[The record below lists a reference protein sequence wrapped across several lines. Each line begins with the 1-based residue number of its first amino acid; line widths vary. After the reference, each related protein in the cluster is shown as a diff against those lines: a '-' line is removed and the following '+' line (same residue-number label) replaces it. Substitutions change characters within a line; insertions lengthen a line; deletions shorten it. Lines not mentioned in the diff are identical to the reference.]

1 MKAKLLL
8 RIAAILMFLHTMGH
22 TMGALSWKEAPN
34 AAVASVIKGME
45 TSHFE
50 FMGRSVTLASFFDGY
65 GFTMIFVL
73 LFISIL
79 LWLLSAD
86 SRNSLSA
93 RLVPL
98 VAVLLLLMGIIEY
111 IYFFPFAAAFSLI
124 AGLCTLASLFTGKAN
139 GRTVLNT

>member
-1 MKAKLLL
+1 MKPKLLL

-22 TMGALSWKEAPN
+22 TMGAFSWKTAPN
-34 AAVASVIKGME
+34 PAVGLVIKGME
-45 TSHFE
+45 TNHFE
-50 FMGRSVTLASFFDGY
+50 FMGRQVTLASFYDGY
-65 GFTMIFVL
+65 GFTMIIVL

-79 LWLLSAD
+79 LWLLAAD
-86 SRNSLSA
+86 AGNSLSA
-93 RLVPL
+93 RLMPP

-111 IYFFPFAAAFSLI
+111 VYFFPFAAAFTFI